1 MELKLPFLRL
11 CHSSDTQ
18 REYNYRLQSASHSVY
33 AKWNEYVTLLHGTV
47 WFLLG
52 S

>member
-11 CHSSDTQ
+11 YHPSDTQ
-18 REYNYRLQSASHSVY
+18 REYNYRLH
-33 AKWNEYVTLLHGTV
+33 AKRNEHVTLLHGTV